1 MKIVMSKHFRTVIES
16 IAVLGLIVQIL
27 LIAGLWNIIPDV
39 VPIHFDFTGNVD
51 ATGKKS
57 DILVLLFLTFGLYA
71 GLSWLSTKT
80 EHFNLPWKVR
90 EEDSEVQHTLART
103 FVSVLK
109 AESVWILT
117 LIVLQVVG
125 VSLSLITKL
134 NQVFIVGVVLITA
147 ATILV
152 YFVVASRL
160 SDA

>member
-1 MKIVMSKHFRTVIES
+1 M
-16 IAVLGLIVQIL
+16 GLMAQVL
-27 LIAGLWNIIPDV
+27 LIAAIWNIIPDV
-39 VPIHFDFTGNVD
+39 VPVHFDFTGNVD

-57 DILVLLFLTFGLYA
+57 DILVLLFLSFGLYA

-134 NQVFIVGVVLITA
+134 NQVFTVGVVLITA